1 MWIILAFDLIP
12 LLLVTDCLPLMQFD
26 GHRQLA
32 SGSVDL
38 AIFDNSALW
47 LTVSNAA
54 VRSTATQTVRCG
66 GFLLLKPVATSPV
79 SCSKAEVLE
88 CPVRNPC
95 WSEAGSKCVLTVVS
109 IRASINFAAGQSS
122 EIGRYEVP
130 REESLPGL
138 GIGMTIDDFQIAG
151 IRHDVTE

>member
-1 MWIILAFDLIP
+1 MDDNFEPCGTPVWIVIAFDLTP
-12 LLLVTDCLPLMQFD
+12 LLLVTDCLPLMSFD
-26 GHRQLA
+26 SHRQVA

-54 VRSTATQTVRCG
+54 VRSSTATQTVRCG
-66 GFLLLKPVATSPV
+66 VFLSLKPLATSLV
-79 SCSKAEVLE
+79 SCSKAEVFE

-109 IRASINFAAGQSS
+109 MRASI
-122 EIGRYEVP
+122 
-130 REESLPGL
+130 
-138 GIGMTIDDFQIAG
+138 T
-151 IRHDVTE
+151 